1 MTLLVAPG
9 GWGGLDRVADVEF
22 DTELATGPG
31 QGVAEALAGRQS
43 DHPDI
48 LDRLR
53 DIVAHEHVARVPI
66 GREGLPVRRA
76 GFCRI
81 AAVHCHRV
89 VGAVLMAMVV
99 FEAQASRG
107 TREDPGSRAVVADM
121 ERHADLLF
129 ATATDVHDEPLPFPR
144 VRVRAAADIRGDPA
158 LKGFVAESGEVAP
171 EEILCGGR
179 RSTTRH
185 RLAGD
190 QGENSETGKRAL
202 YDS

>member
-1 MTLLVAPG
+1 MTLLIAPG

-22 DTELATGPG
+22 DAELATGPG

-66 GREGLPVRRA
+66 GGEGLPVRHA

-81 AAVHCHRV
+81 APVHCHCV
-89 VGAVLMAMVV
+89 VGAVLMAMVM
-99 FEAQASRG
+99 FEAQAGRG
-107 TREDPGSRAVVADM
+107 AHENPGSRAVVADM

-129 ATATDVHDEPLPFPR
+129 ATTTDVHDEPLSFPR
-144 VRVRAAADIRGDPA
+144 VWARAAANIRGDST
-158 LKGFVAESGEVAP
+158 LKGFVAEGGKVAP
-171 EEILCGGR
+171 EEILCGG
-179 RSTTRH
+179 
-185 RLAGD
+185 
-190 QGENSETGKRAL
+190 
-202 YDS
+202 